1 MIDRNKKN
9 VQSCFDIDNFA
20 TMMFTNKNLN
30 QIITMVIN
38 WPNDLYL
45 DYTHSTCIKDCL
57 KVKRFLVDDN
67 YDLIEES

>member
-1 MIDRNKKN
+1 
-9 VQSCFDIDNFA
+9 
-20 TMMFTNKNLN
+20 MMFTNKNLY